1 MTNANQTFLSSIVA
15 TRLTMNYCNGLTD
28 IARQKNTT
36 VAALIR
42 QVLMEWI
49 DKNEEIPAIDYW
61 HFDS

>member
-1 MTNANQTFLSSIVA
+1 MINANKTFLSSIVA

-49 DKNEEIPAIDYW
+49 DGTKTINT
-61 HFDS
+61 SN

>member
-1 MTNANQTFLSSIVA
+1 MINANKTFLSSIVA
-15 TRLTMNYCNGLTD
+15 TRLTMNYCNDLTD

-49 DKNEEIPAIDYW
+49 DGTKTINT
-61 HFDS
+61 SN